1 MKSESTPQPGTNK
14 DPKRFTWSTTFKQ
27 RQQQGKQVPA
37 GSSGGG
43 K

>member
-1 MKSESTPQPGTNK
+1 MKQEATPQPGTNK
-14 DPKRFTWSTTFKQ
+14 DPKRFTWSATFKQ
-27 RQQQGKQVPA
+27 RQEQGKQVPA